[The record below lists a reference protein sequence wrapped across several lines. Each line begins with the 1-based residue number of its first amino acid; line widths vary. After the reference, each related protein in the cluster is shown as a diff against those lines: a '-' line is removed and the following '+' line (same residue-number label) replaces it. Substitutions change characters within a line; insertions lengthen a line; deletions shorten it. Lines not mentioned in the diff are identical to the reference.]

1 MKALFDTYILVYLFD
16 ASAAAKQRTARE
28 VLTQHTLAGETLL
41 STQVLQEFYVVV
53 TRKLATPLDPDAAY
67 QAVRE
72 LAVMPSVRVDIP
84 LILSAIQLSRSKRLS
99 FWDGLIVQSALEGGA
114 SILYSED
121 MQDGQVF
128 ETLRI
133 ENPMR

>member
-1 MKALFDTYILVYLFD
+1 MKAFSDTNILVYLFD
-16 ASAAAKQRTARE
+16 AGAPAKQRRARE
-28 VLTQHTLAGETLL
+28 ILTQHTLAGETLL
-41 STQVLQEFYVVV
+41 STQSMQEFYVVV

-133 ENPMR
+133 ENPLR

>member
-1 MKALFDTYILVYLFD
+1 MKAFFDTNILVYLFD
-16 ASAAAKQRTARE
+16 AGAPAKQRRARE
-28 VLTQHTLAGETLL
+28 ILTQHTLAGETLV
-41 STQVLQEFYVVV
+41 STQSMQEFYVVV

-133 ENPMR
+133 KNPLR

>member
-1 MKALFDTYILVYLFD
+1 MKAFFDTNILVYLFD
-16 ASAAAKQRTARE
+16 AGAPAKQRRARE
-28 VLTQHTLAGETLL
+28 ILTQHTLAGETLL

-114 SILYSED
+114 AILYSED

-133 ENPMR
+133 ENPLR

>member
-1 MKALFDTYILVYLFD
+1 MKAFFDTNILVYLFD
-16 ASAAAKQRTARE
+16 AGAPAKQRRARE
-28 VLTQHTLAGETLL
+28 ILTQHTLAGETLL

-121 MQDGQVF
+121 MQDGQQF
-128 ETLRI
+128 GALRI
-133 ENPMR
+133 SNPFR

>member
-1 MKALFDTYILVYLFD
+1 MKAFFDTNILVYLFD
-16 ASAAAKQRTARE
+16 AGAPAKQRRARE
-28 VLTQHTLAGETLL
+28 ILTQHTLAGETLL

-53 TRKLATPLDPDAAY
+53 TRKLATPLDPGAAY
-67 QAVRE
+67 QPVRE

-133 ENPMR
+133 ENPLR

>member
-1 MKALFDTYILVYLFD
+1 MKAFFDSNILVYLFD
-16 ASAAAKQRTARE
+16 TGAPAKQRKARE

-133 ENPMR
+133 ENPLR

>member
-1 MKALFDTYILVYLFD
+1 MKAFFDTNILVYLFD
-16 ASAAAKQRTARE
+16 AGAPAKRRRARE

-41 STQVLQEFYVVV
+41 STQVLQEFYVAV
-53 TRKLATPLDPDAAY
+53 TRKLATPLDVDAAY

-84 LILSAIQLSRSKRLS
+84 LILSAIQLSKSKRLS

-128 ETLRI
+128 QTLRI
-133 ENPMR
+133 KNPLR

>member
-1 MKALFDTYILVYLFD
+1 MKAFFDTNILVYLFD
-16 ASAAAKQRTARE
+16 AGAPAKQRRARE
-28 VLTQHTLAGETLL
+28 ILTQHTLAGQTLL

-133 ENPMR
+133 ENPLR